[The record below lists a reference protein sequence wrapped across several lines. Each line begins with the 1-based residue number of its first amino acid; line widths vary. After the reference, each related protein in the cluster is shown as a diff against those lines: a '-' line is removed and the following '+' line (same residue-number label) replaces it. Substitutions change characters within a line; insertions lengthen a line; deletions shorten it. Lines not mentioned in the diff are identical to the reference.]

1 MDKKTVEVTPEER
14 RLITMIRQAEE
25 GSIRV
30 RIEDSKPVD
39 VQTESKDGL
48 EQDKLMISRA
58 RRGPVNI
65 AAA

>member
-30 RIEDSKPVD
+30 RIEDSKPGD

-48 EQDKLMISRA
+48 E
-58 RRGPVNI
+58 
-65 AAA
+65 